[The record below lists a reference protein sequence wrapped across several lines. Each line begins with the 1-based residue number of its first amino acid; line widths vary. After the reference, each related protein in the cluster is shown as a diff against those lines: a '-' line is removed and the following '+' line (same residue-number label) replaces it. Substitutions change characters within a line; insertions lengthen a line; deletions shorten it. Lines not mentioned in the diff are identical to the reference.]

1 MIVKYLSIAENILPK
16 FLNTQNILSVPSGT
30 LPRSSVLWLL
40 YLRRQLKMKNAKG
53 PFRENEVIPWY
64 SLPYSALLL
73 FISQLYFITIHAKK
87 IVIMVLKFS
96 SLSFNS
102 FLSDLFLFYFSL
114 FYEFFKFFLLSSFSI
129 IFLDSCLVQRVVCP
143 YTDCKRRVVFCLNMT
158 QAGLM
163 QDIRER

>member
-40 YLRRQLKMKNAKG
+40 YLRRQWKMKNAKG
-53 PFRENEVIPWY
+53 PFRESEVIPWY
-64 SLPYSALLL
+64 SLPYNAFLL
-73 FISQLYFITIHAKK
+73 FIFQLYFITIHAKN

-102 FLSDLFLFYFSL
+102 FLSDLFFLSFFY
-114 FYEFFKFFLLSSFSI
+114 FFLLYE
-129 IFLDSCLVQRVVCP
+129 FLNFLCFL
-143 YTDCKRRVVFCLNMT
+143 L
-158 QAGLM
+158 L
-163 QDIRER
+163 